1 MLKIEF
7 CLALVV
13 RAQAQASASFPVPDV
28 SVLLQEE
35 SKPNTVN
42 SSQSP
47 LLVFIIVTPVR
58 QWEALRINYSTHRST
73 HITDREGLGRLKV
86 SAHWCASCSNAG
98 ILLTS
103 GAAAFVP
110 RCRESNADRWPG
122 FLWYSLRFWIQDV
135 INPSRQKFNSQRN
148 YLTSLRGSH

>member
-103 GAAAFVP
+103 G
-110 RCRESNADRWPG
+110 